1 MLGSQPSSS
10 IRWNSDGQVFTAQ
23 LPLQACVHQS
33 GERVSRVIVAMHG
46 YGDNAKNFSSLA
58 NELPLKDTL
67 WIFLQAPE
75 ALPFP
80 GDGGQWYELFGNPHG
95 QFYSSLQKVIES
107 SRVIQSAL
115 NLSWNK
121 FIFLGF
127 SQGAFLS
134 LFSAL
139 THPEKVAGVIAL
151 SGYLAQG
158 HKLTDL
164 PHSRPE
170 LPIFI
175 AHGLHDQVVFPAQHF
190 ETRDILTHL
199 GFANITAKTY
209 AGVAHSICAEE
220 VFDIRT
226 FIEGLT

>member
-10 IRWNSDGQVFTAQ
+10 IQWQSDGQIRSVQ
-23 LPLQACVHQS
+23 LPLQACIHQT
-33 GERVSRVIVAMHG
+33 GEQVARVIIALHG
-46 YGDNAKNFSSLA
+46 YGDNARNFSSLA
-58 NELPLKDTL
+58 DELSLKDTL

-75 ALPFP
+75 SPPFP

-107 SRVIQSAL
+107 SRVIQDAIK
-115 NLSWNK
+115 LSWNK
-121 FIFLGF
+121 LLFLGF

-139 THPEKVAGVIAL
+139 THPERVAGVVAL
-151 SGYLAQG
+151 SGYLAQS

-164 PHSRPE
+164 PAARQD
-170 LPIFI
+170 LPVFI

-190 ETRDILTHL
+190 ETRDILSHL
-199 GFANITAKTY
+199 GFHNITAKTY
-209 AGVAHSICAEE
+209 AGVAHSLCAEE
-220 VFDIRT
+220 LYDIRT

>member
-1 MLGSQPSSS
+1 
-10 IRWNSDGQVFTAQ
+10 
-23 LPLQACVHQS
+23 
-33 GERVSRVIVAMHG
+33 MHG

-58 NELPLKDTL
+58 HELTLKDTL

-107 SRVIQSAL
+107 SRIIQDAL
-115 NLSWNK
+115 KLGWNK

-139 THPEKVAGVIAL
+139 THPEKVAAVVAL
-151 SGYLAQG
+151 SGYLAQS
-158 HKLTDL
+158 HKLADL
-164 PHSRPE
+164 PHARQD
-170 LPIFI
+170 LPVFLG
-175 AHGLHDQVVFPAQHF
+175 HGLHDQVVFPAQHF
-190 ETRDILTHL
+190 ETRDILSHF
-199 GFANITAKTY
+199 GFQNITAKTY
-209 AGVAHSICAEE
+209 AGVAHSLCAEE
-220 VFDIRT
+220 LFDIRT